1 MAKKLG
7 KSIIKGTGEVAKD
20 VVTGAVTGVA
30 TNALKE
36 GILKAGTNIA
46 AQNQNPKNINP
57 LAAKKDEIQKEV
69 TKKILKEAI
78 KKSF

>member
-7 KSIIKGTGEVAKD
+7 KSLLKGTGDVAKD
-20 VVTGAVTGVA
+20 VVTGAVKDVA
-30 TNALKE
+30 STAVKE
-36 GILKAGTNIA
+36 GILKAGNTVVT
-46 AQNQNPKNINP
+46 QSQPSKGSNPI
-57 LAAKKDEIQKEV
+57 AAKKDQIEKEV